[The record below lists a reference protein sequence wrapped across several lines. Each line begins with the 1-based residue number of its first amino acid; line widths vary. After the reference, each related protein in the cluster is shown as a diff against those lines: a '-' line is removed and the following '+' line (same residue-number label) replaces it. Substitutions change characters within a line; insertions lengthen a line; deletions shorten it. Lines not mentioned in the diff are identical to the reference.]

1 MPSTTCSAVGCSN
14 NSVRNPEL
22 QYHQFPRDQKRRKV
36 WVDAVR
42 RTDFGRPWTPSSNAK
57 LCSEHFAPDSYA
69 RDLRLLSAAGFST
82 KHASLK
88 KDAVPSLFAYRPPA
102 APARAAYYKRQRIE
116 IVNEALAAGPS
127 AAACAPPAD
136 ACSTPE
142 AADDGDAFAA
152 RASAP
157 PGDASTAEAA
167 EGGVMEL
174 DSAMDV
180 DEGIAAGLSAAAC
193 TSPGSTSTPEA
204 AEAEVVELGSTTDVA
219 GPDTVE
225 ASVATSVDATCS
237 DMGTQMPTAIC
248 CGRAVVVSVVHCH
261 KCTAIQPSQ
270 VNCSDKSSQT
280 MPDLVDTSTETSNSV
295 PVNIVCGKLGK
306 EPPPVPGNRS
316 PPSLE
321 EEGSDSES
329 DSEDDISEDDRQ
341 DPTYSPD
348 EGDTDSS
355 GEDSADE
362 SEELNITGE
371 AADPVAEPK
380 FIVPLSRLLQL
391 LAVCFQCLCPTT
403 AKISRQGPLLRAV
416 VTCVQGHK
424 FIWESQPR
432 LRSRPLLALLLCG
445 AITFSG
451 ASPTCVLR
459 LLSLIGIATVQKSQY
474 FRIQSAFLFPAALK
488 VWKAEQAQLVQGLQG
503 KTLCLAGDGRADSPG
518 YSAKYGTYSLME
530 MNLKRIIHFELVQST
545 EVKSSSHMEKEGL
558 RRGLDNLLNEG
569 LIVGTLIT
577 DRHIGVKAMMTTDYP
592 NTKHRFDAWH
602 LAKGVISKVTA
613 AGKGR
618 NKILLSWV
626 KSIRSHVYWCAQT
639 SGDNGDL
646 ILAKWCSLMRH
657 VANIH
662 LHQTPLY
669 PACSHGDIGDRWWLQ
684 EGKFSKHFY
693 NTFKFDCFAELP

>member
-1 MPSTTCSAVGCSN
+1 MSSTQYSARTSASPATI
-14 NSVRNPEL
+14 SVTS
-22 QYHQFPRDQKRRKV
+22 KK
-36 WVDAVR
+36 W
-42 RTDFGRPWTPSSNAK
+42 SS
-57 LCSEHFAPDSYA
+57 DT
-69 RDLRLLSAAGFST
+69 R
-82 KHASLK
+82 
-88 KDAVPSLFAYRPPA
+88 VM
-102 APARAAYYKRQRIE
+102 

-152 RASAP
+152 GASAP

-432 LRSRPLLALLLCG
+432 LRSRPLLTLLLCG

-602 LAKGVISKVTA
+602 LAKGKAILEVIFET
-613 AGKGR
+613 KGR
-618 NKILLSWV
+618 QMPCLARHYWTCMAILHYNANADRKQARTREGKLRFSLRFPKSRKGEWV
-626 KSIRSHVYWCAQT
+626 LRPVIEAPSYGYVKT
-639 SGDNGDL
+639 L
-646 ILAKWCSLMRH
+646 LECSLALAEQPTNVAVEGRPRRESLCSGAQRPEKEAAIRAH
-657 VANIH
+657 VSRF
-662 LHQTPLY
+662 LH
-669 PACSHGDIGDRWWLQ
+669 
-684 EGKFSKHFY
+684 
-693 NTFKFDCFAELP
+693 

>member
-1 MPSTTCSAVGCSN
+1 
-14 NSVRNPEL
+14 
-22 QYHQFPRDQKRRKV
+22 
-36 WVDAVR
+36 
-42 RTDFGRPWTPSSNAK
+42 
-57 LCSEHFAPDSYA
+57 
-69 RDLRLLSAAGFST
+69 
-82 KHASLK
+82 
-88 KDAVPSLFAYRPPA
+88 
-102 APARAAYYKRQRIE
+102 
-116 IVNEALAAGPS
+116 
-127 AAACAPPAD
+127 
-136 ACSTPE
+136 
-142 AADDGDAFAA
+142 
-152 RASAP
+152 
-157 PGDASTAEAA
+157 
-167 EGGVMEL
+167 
-174 DSAMDV
+174 MDV
-180 DEGIAAGLSAAAC
+180 DEGIAAGPSAAAC

-204 AEAEVVELGSTTDVA
+204 AEAGVVELGSTTDVA

-261 KCTAIQPSQ
+261 KCTAIQASQ

-391 LAVCFQCLCPTT
+391 LA
-403 AKISRQGPLLRAV
+403 
-416 VTCVQGHK
+416 
-424 FIWESQPR
+424 
-432 LRSRPLLALLLCG
+432 
-445 AITFSG
+445 
-451 ASPTCVLR
+451 
-459 LLSLIGIATVQKSQY
+459 
-474 FRIQSAFLFPAALK
+474 
-488 VWKAEQAQLVQGLQG
+488 
-503 KTLCLAGDGRADSPG
+503 
-518 YSAKYGTYSLME
+518 
-530 MNLKRIIHFELVQST
+530 ST

-569 LIVGTLIT
+569 LIVGTLVT

-602 LAKGVISKVTA
+602 LAKGKAILESHARQDCPASGATCFSCGRVGHFANVCRSRPRGDRYQQQLAFPARRRASVRNDYYRQQAEPTSTPVQGVTFPEYELPATICTVAPPDDFPERYRFCGGPCHPRKFCPA
-613 AGKGR
+613 AHRRCFSCQKQGHLDRVCGSR
-618 NKILLSWV
+618 PRCLRLDRVGPCNPPTV
-626 KSIRSHVYWCAQT
+626 FE
-639 SGDNGDL
+639 SGHRRRRKLRHPSAPRAPWFRPRGG
-646 ILAKWCSLMRH
+646 APGASSSRCSPACCSP
-657 VANIH
+657 VSSSCCS
-662 LHQTPLY
+662 
-669 PACSHGDIGDRWWLQ
+669 PACSSCRCPVSRSL
-684 EGKFSKHFY
+684 
-693 NTFKFDCFAELP
+693 

>member
-14 NSVRNPEL
+14 NPVRNPEL
-22 QYHQFPRDQKRRKV
+22 RFHQFPRDEKRRKV

-82 KHASLK
+82 KHASLR

-102 APARAAYYKRQRIE
+102 APARAAYNKRRRIE
-116 IVNEALAAGPS
+116 TVNEALAAGPS
-127 AAACAPPAD
+127 AAACAPPPD

-152 RASAP
+152 GRSAP
-157 PGDASTAEAA
+157 PGDASIAEAA
-167 EGGVMEL
+167 EGGVTEL
-174 DSAMDV
+174 NSAMDV
-180 DEGIAAGLSAAAC
+180 DEGIAAGPSAAAC

-204 AEAEVVELGSTTDVA
+204 AEAGVVELGSTTDVA
-219 GPDTVE
+219 GSDTVE

-237 DMGTQMPTAIC
+237 DMA
-248 CGRAVVVSVVHCH
+248 
-261 KCTAIQPSQ
+261 
-270 VNCSDKSSQT
+270 
-280 MPDLVDTSTETSNSV
+280 
-295 PVNIVCGKLGK
+295 NIVCDKLGK
-306 EPPPVPGNRS
+306 GPPPVPGNQS

-380 FIVPLSRLLQL
+380 FVVTLSRLLQL
-391 LAVCFQCLCPTT
+391 LAVCFQCLSPTT

-416 VTCVQGHK
+416 VTCAQGHK

-432 LRSRPLLALLLCG
+432 LRSRPLLTLLLCG

-459 LLSLIGIATVQKSQY
+459 LLSLIGIAAVRKSQY
-474 FRIQSAFLFPAALK
+474 FKIQSTFLFPAALK

-530 MNLKRIIHFELVQST
+530 MNVKRIIHFELVQST
-545 EVKSSSHMEKEGL
+545 EVKSSSHMEQEGL
-558 RRGLDNLLNEG
+558 RRSLDNMLNQG
-569 LIVGTLIT
+569 LIVGTLVT
-577 DRHIGVKAMMTTDYP
+577 DRHIGVKAMMKNDYP
-592 NTKHRFDAWH
+592 DTKHRFDAWH
-602 LAKGVISKVTA
+602 LAKGKAILELIFETKARQIS
-613 AGKGR
+613 
-618 NKILLSWV
+618 
-626 KSIRSHVYWCAQT
+626 
-639 SGDNGDL
+639 
-646 ILAKWCSLMRH
+646 
-657 VANIH
+657 
-662 LHQTPLY
+662 
-669 PACSHGDIGDRWWLQ
+669 
-684 EGKFSKHFY
+684 
-693 NTFKFDCFAELP
+693 